1 MEVMKVICPVNV
13 KVRVTPNFKSAL
25 TSEIQDA
32 LKKLELEI
40 QQLDFQLKRQ
50 KSSQTKEAL
59 EKEKQKRLDTKLNL
73 MEKLKKIPEIED
85 GEEIIQGTINGI
97 IEVKPGDSWSSLL
110 GREIV
115 LQDGLVKELR

>member
-1 MEVMKVICPVNV
+1 MICPVNV
-13 KVRVTPNFKSAL
+13 KVRVTPNFKSVL